1 MRLAFRAAHYCLQAA
16 RVCVFA
22 LVVAA
27 LLVGCGADAPQL
39 RALPQD
45 AVILAFGDSLTYGTG
60 ARRGESYPEV
70 LETSIA
76 RTVVNAGVPGEV
88 TSAGL
93 RRLAVELE
101 ESKPALVV
109 LCHGGNDILRKL
121 SHAQVAENLREMI
134 RMIRAAGAEVVM
146 LGVPKF
152 GLFLDAAPFYPQVA
166 EAEQVPIDVD
176 IISDILSDKT
186 LKSDNVHPNA
196 AGYAKLAAAV
206 ATLLRERGA
215 L

>member
-1 MRLAFRAAHYCLQAA
+1 MPPAFRVAHGRFAA
-16 RVCVFA
+16 RAHLLAAVF
-22 LVVAA
+22 AA
-27 LLVGCGADAPQL
+27 LLLGCGDDAPKL

-45 AVILAFGDSLTYGTG
+45 AVILAFGDSLTHGTG
-60 ARRGESYPEV
+60 AQPGESYPEV
-70 LETSIA
+70 LAASIA

-88 TSAGL
+88 SAAGL
-93 RRLAVELE
+93 RRLAGELE
-101 ESKPALVV
+101 RNVPALVV

-121 SHAQVAENLREMI
+121 SHAQAAENLREMI
-134 RMIRAAGAEVVM
+134 RMIRAAGAQVVM

-152 GLFLDAAPFYPQVA
+152 GLILDAAPFYAQVA
-166 EAEQVPIDVD
+166 EQEKVPIDA
-176 IISDILSDKT
+176 DILADILADNA
-186 LKSDNVHPNA
+186 LKSDTVHPNA